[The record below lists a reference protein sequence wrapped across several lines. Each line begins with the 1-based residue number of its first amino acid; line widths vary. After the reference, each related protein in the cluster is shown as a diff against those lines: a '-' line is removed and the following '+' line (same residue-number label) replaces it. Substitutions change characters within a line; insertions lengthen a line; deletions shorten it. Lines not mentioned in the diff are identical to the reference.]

1 MKLDYLKGLYQK
13 GLFEVHECFTTWE
26 QAVRASVQPLVRAG
40 MAEPAYADS
49 IIDNVEENGPY
60 IFLAPHICM
69 PHSKAVELVHKPGIC
84 FVKVNQPVWYDK
96 NDPDMGA
103 ELFFTI
109 AACELNAHLDAVME
123 LADILDD
130 EETITALLNAKS
142 SQDFEKLLG

>member
-69 PHSKAVELVHKPGIC
+69 PHSKAVELVHKPGNGIPPGTP
-84 FVKVNQPVWYDK
+84 FRGHPGKTWEGP
-96 NDPDMGA
+96 
-103 ELFFTI
+103 E
-109 AACELNAHLDAVME
+109 
-123 LADILDD
+123 
-130 EETITALLNAKS
+130 
-142 SQDFEKLLG
+142 

>member
-1 MKLDYLKGLYQK
+1 MY
-13 GLFEVHECFTTWE
+13 
-26 QAVRASVQPLVRAG
+26 
-40 MAEPAYADS
+40 
-49 IIDNVEENGPY
+49 
-60 IFLAPHICM
+60 
-69 PHSKAVELVHKPGIC
+69 
-84 FVKVNQPVWYDK
+84 KVNQPVWYDK

-123 LADILDD
+123 LADIFDD